1 MLGEHIH
8 NISHKNTIYIELIE
22 YYITEHPVTANNA
35 FPPLAAIIVEDKVF
49 AGGGFTG
56 SRSVW
61 FGEAQCVLHSGY
73 GRRAGLVLR

>member
-1 MLGEHIH
+1 MNIFTTSLTKIQFTLRRSSIISQSIQLQPIMLF
-8 NISHKNTIYIELIE
+8 LL
-22 YYITEHPVTANNA
+22 V
-35 FPPLAAIIVEDKVF
+35 AAIIVKDKVF